1 MTTEPLD
8 TPQTVREAA
17 ADYEVLRPAR
27 DARGQRQADGG
38 VDEGENEERDE
49 GAELLADRRLAL
61 QERYRWALTADEA
74 LVHRRLLNAGRVA
87 EARALVDQAE
97 RFFLMACRTLP
108 LMNQVELEAFE
119 QAVDRD
125 DGPRR
130 YRVVAS
136 ALRRLSREA
145 EA

>member
-1 MTTEPLD
+1 M
-8 TPQTVREAA
+8 
-17 ADYEVLRPAR
+17 
-27 DARGQRQADGG
+27 
-38 VDEGENEERDE
+38 
-49 GAELLADRRLAL
+49 
-61 QERYRWALTADEA
+61 
-74 LVHRRLLNAGRVA
+74 HRRLLNAGRVA

-136 ALRRLSREA
+136 ALRRLSRDA
-145 EA
+145 GA